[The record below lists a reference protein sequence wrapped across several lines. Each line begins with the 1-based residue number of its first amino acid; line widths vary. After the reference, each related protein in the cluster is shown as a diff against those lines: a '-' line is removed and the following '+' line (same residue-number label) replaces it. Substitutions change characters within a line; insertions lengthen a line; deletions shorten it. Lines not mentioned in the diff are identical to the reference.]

1 MKKISFLRYVGTLM
15 ASGLFGASLTLGLLI
30 SSHPAEVNMPQQPAV
45 NYDSIS
51 FLKNNIIVG
60 SSPFSERDVSKV
72 QDLSGPI
79 IPELPQQDERLRVI
93 GLLPPDVVI
102 LKKGGETVTAMV
114 GEDTK
119 FGHINSVFDSGAVI
133 DGQYREFFT
142 GSDS

>member
-1 MKKISFLRYVGTLM
+1 MKKISFFRYVGTLV
-15 ASGLFGASLTLGLLI
+15 ASGLLGAGLTFGLLI
-30 SSHPAEVNMPQQPAV
+30 SSNPAEVNMPKQPAV

-51 FLKNNIIVG
+51 FLKNNIIIG
-60 SSPFSERDVSKV
+60 SSPFSERDVSRF
-72 QDLSGPI
+72 QDLASPI
-79 IPELPQQDERLRVI
+79 IPELPQQDERLKVI

-119 FGHINSVFDSGAVI
+119 FGRINSVFVGGAVI

-142 GSDS
+142 GSDT